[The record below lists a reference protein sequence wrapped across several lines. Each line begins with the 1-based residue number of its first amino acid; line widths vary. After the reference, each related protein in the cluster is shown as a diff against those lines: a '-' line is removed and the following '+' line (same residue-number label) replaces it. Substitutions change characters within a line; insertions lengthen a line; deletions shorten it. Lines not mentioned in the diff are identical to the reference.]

1 MEKIYSASVGSAWS
15 GEIRGL
21 LHVDGRVIA
30 ECVSTQEA
38 LDLSAALNRT
48 HQTPEQIRNSEARW
62 EINDLLPLAKML
74 DGRDNQ
80 NNWTRKLEQLMACF
94 VGESGTVKD
103 SLQVPEI
110 PGGWIVWDRVI
121 PWEKVAKRAQMWDG
135 SSWFEMRLS
144 DAPPPAWRIII
155 PGQDA
160 GEALVGVECWVK
172 YDDDEPWQGPIV
184 VDGIDPK
191 AKRRKYDHRSIRHAD
206 GDGSF
211 WGSVHARPT
220 YLGRPE

>member
-1 MEKIYSASVGSAWS
+1 MNHDDHY
-15 GEIRGL
+15 IRMRIQP
-21 LHVDGRVIA
+21 VDV
-30 ECVSTQEA
+30 Q
-38 LDLSAALNRT
+38 
-48 HQTPEQIRNSEARW
+48 EQILAQPSEVEHVARHHIAVAVAYQMRAGMKEGQDW
-62 EINDLLPLAKML
+62 RKDLEKAENYLHRARTGLWINDDPVCSPVLTAEDLA
-74 DGRDNQ
+74 Q
-80 NNWTRKLEQLMACF
+80 NE
-94 VGESGTVKD
+94 EPTVKE

-110 PGGWIVWDRVI
+110 PAGWIVWDRVI